1 MTAKQLLDAFSEAL
15 MQDERILSP
24 RERELLVCL
33 LENSKAS
40 ASSSPGS
47 QAAVNAAI
55 ARSVGET
62 VAQRAFG
69 LLGGSIVEQI
79 LASSAIPT
87 AKPETVAATLVEFGL
102 ASHPAGPQPPQAP
115 GPGVRRP
122 PDTFRAM
129 GSLMFIWDP
138 P

>member
-24 RERELLVCL
+24 RERELLVSL

-40 ASSSPGS
+40 ASSSPES

-79 LASSAIPT
+79 LASSAIS
-87 AKPETVAATLVEFGL
+87 AARQGTMPASMVEFDL
-102 ASHPAGPQPPQAP
+102 ASHPAGPQPQI
-115 GPGVRRP
+115 G
-122 PDTFRAM
+122 RAHV
-129 GSLMFIWDP
+129 
-138 P
+138 